1 MSYSS
6 VDPATWDR
14 QSASA
19 FVLGLDIG
27 MHADHSALVLAGL
40 WPFSG
45 SMIGVVDM
53 KRFELGTP
61 LEEVADEAAGRAR
74 DSRAMIVVDASNNS
88 AFVAL
93 LAARLPQ
100 PPANWLTAAAITG
113 ALGHAAQPTPMAV
126 SIGALRAAV
135 PRWTL
140 SKSELIEQV
149 DAEMRMKTL
158 MITASGAWELLQDEL
173 STLERVV
180 RASGSA
186 AYSAPPGKHDD
197 LVMALA
203 LSVFGCRRLGRQA
216 VRSSRPPRSH
226 ISSAAWT

>member
-1 MSYSS
+1 MTYSP
-6 VDPATWDR
+6 VDPATWDPL
-14 QSASA
+14 SASG
-19 FVLGLDIG
+19 FIVGLDIG
-27 MHADHSALVLAGL
+27 MHADHSALVVAGL

-45 SMIGVVDM
+45 GLIGVVDM

-61 LEEVADEAAGRAR
+61 LEEVADEVAGRAR

-93 LAARLPQ
+93 MAARLPQ
-100 PPANWLTAAAITG
+100 PPANWLTAAAITS
-113 ALGHAAQPTPMAV
+113 ALNHAAQPTPMAV

-140 SKSELIEQV
+140 SKSELVEQV

-158 MITASGAWELLQDEL
+158 RISPSGDWALLQDEL

-186 AYSAPPGKHDD
+186 SFAAPSGKHDD

-203 LSVFGCRRLGRQA
+203 LSIFGCRRLVRQNR
-216 VRSSRPPRSH
+216 RSSPPSPRVSPL
-226 ISSAAWT
+226 AWT

>member
-1 MSYSS
+1 MSYSP
-6 VDPATWDR
+6 VDPATWDK

-61 LEEVADEAAGRAR
+61 LEEVADEAAGLAR
-74 DSRAMIVVDASNNS
+74 SNRAMIVVDASNNS

-93 LAARLPQ
+93 MAARLPQ

-126 SIGALRAAV
+126 SIGLLRAAV

-158 MITASGAWELLQDEL
+158 KITTSGAWELLQDEL

-186 AYSAPPGKHDD
+186 SFAAPLGKHDD

-203 LSVFGCRRLGRQA
+203 LSVFGCRRLGRRSNR
-216 VRSSRPPRSH
+216 RSSAPRPR
-226 ISSAAWT
+226 ISPMAWT

>member
-1 MSYSS
+1 MTYSP
-6 VDPATWDR
+6 VDPATWDKH
-14 QSASA
+14 SASA
-19 FVLGLDIG
+19 FVIGLDVG

-40 WPFSG
+40 WPFAG
-45 SMIGVVDM
+45 AVIGVVDM

-61 LEEVADEAAGRAR
+61 LEEVADEAARQGR
-74 DSRAMIVVDASNNS
+74 DNRAMIVVDASNNS

-100 PPANWLTAAAITG
+100 PTANWLTAAAITG
-113 ALGHAAQPTPMAV
+113 AFNHAAQPTPMPIA
-126 SIGALRAAV
+126 IGNLRAAV

-149 DAEMRMKTL
+149 DAEMRMKAL
-158 MITASGAWELLQDEL
+158 KIAKSGAWEDLQDEL

-186 AYSAPPGKHDD
+186 SFSAPSGKHDD

-203 LSVFGCRRLGRQA
+203 LSVFGCRRLGRHA
-216 VRSSRPPRSH
+216 DRRSRLPRSR
-226 ISSAAWT
+226 ISSLGWT

>member
-1 MSYSS
+1 MSYSP
-6 VDPATWDR
+6 VDPATWDK

-61 LEEVADEAAGRAR
+61 LEEVADEAAGLAR
-74 DSRAMIVVDASNNS
+74 SNCAMIVVDASNNS

-93 LAARLPQ
+93 MAARLPQ

-113 ALGHAAQPTPMAV
+113 ALGHAAQLTPMAV

-158 MITASGAWELLQDEL
+158 KISASGAWEFCRT
-173 STLERVV
+173 S
-180 RASGSA
+180 
-186 AYSAPPGKHDD
+186 
-197 LVMALA
+197 
-203 LSVFGCRRLGRQA
+203 FRRLSGWCGRA
-216 VRSSRPPRSH
+216 ARPPSPPRPASTTT
-226 ISSAAWT
+226 W

>member
-1 MSYSS
+1 MTYSP
-6 VDPATWDR
+6 VDPATWDKL
-14 QSASA
+14 SASG
-19 FVLGLDIG
+19 FIIGLDIG

-40 WPFSG
+40 WPFAG
-45 SMIGVVDM
+45 TVIGVVDI
-53 KRFELGTP
+53 KQFELGTP
-61 LEEVADEAAGRAR
+61 LEEVADEAVRQARAN
-74 DSRAMIVVDASNNS
+74 RAMIVVDASNNS

-93 LAARLPQ
+93 TAARLPR

-149 DAEMRMKTL
+149 DAEMRMKTVK
-158 MITASGAWELLQDEL
+158 TTTSGAWGLLQDEL

-180 RASGSA
+180 RTSGSPSFA
-186 AYSAPPGKHDD
+186 APSGKHDD

-203 LSVFGCRRLGRQA
+203 LSVFGCRRLIRQA
-216 VRSSRPPRSH
+216 NQRSSLPRPRV
-226 ISSAAWT
+226 SSLGWT